1 MLPIQYIRGCLPR
14 NLYLSL
20 LECSPCLAFS
30 YHQLVNVKIAP
41 PDPPTRPSPMEESVV
56 NRSPTAPVPISPFCW
71 SAVLAWPWPSFMST
85 LQKLRVI
92 VIQYHTVPYFRI
104 CLTVAFCRISN
115 FENQFINEKVTVY
128 DIKVLKIIGF
138 CVGIY
143 PKRSSFCDPRYKW
156 ARS

>member
-1 MLPIQYIRGCLPR
+1 MSLLLGLKNSLDSVLKLKKRQATLTYCFLFNIRGCLPR

-41 PDPPTRPSPMEESVV
+41 PDPPTRPSPMEESLV

-85 LQKLRVI
+85 LQKLRDI
-92 VIQYHTVPYFRI
+92 AIPYRTVPYFRI

-115 FENQFINEKVTVY
+115 FENHSLMKKLQYMT
-128 DIKVLKIIGF
+128 
-138 CVGIY
+138 
-143 PKRSSFCDPRYKW
+143 
-156 ARS
+156 